1 MLSDT
6 QNTDA
11 PALGIPIDIRRLPWS
26 RKLTWDY
33 AFAFGGLASFF
44 ARDPSRRES
53 WGEMIQL
60 TQEHPRPRA
69 EVAAILEAQQQRRG
83 VSREARSAAA
93 RLRDSR
99 SVAIV
104 TGQQAGLFGGPLF
117 TLLKALTAIKLAAR
131 VEREHHVP
139 AVPVF
144 WIDAEDHDWVEVA
157 TCAVFDA
164 EFALKKI
171 TLPAPPAAG
180 EVPVASIRLDQ
191 SITRALDELGAT
203 LSATEFTRPL
213 LDQLAAA
220 YAPGRGMAE
229 AFGRLLEQ
237 TLGPLGLVVFDS
249 SDPAAKPLVKQVFI
263 RELETPGISAR
274 LAAEAGARLGEAG
287 YHAQVTPVD
296 GTVSL
301 FHLDGGRQP
310 IRKLAD
316 TLSVGTASV
325 PVTKAALMAAAE
337 REPQRYS
344 PNVLLRPIVQ
354 DSLFPTVSY
363 IAGPSELAYLGQLR
377 EVYEHFG
384 VPMPIVYPRAT
395 ATLLDSAAA
404 RFLMKYDV
412 PLEHLRPRDE
422 AALNRLLEAQ
432 LPASVERAY
441 EDAKA
446 AVRACMDGVIA
457 AVPAIDPTLEG
468 AARSTLGKMQHDLGA
483 LHDKVI
489 HAAKRRDDTLRR
501 QFARTRAQSFPEG
514 HPQER
519 AVGFVYFL
527 NRYGPALIDRL
538 AADLPVEPGKHW
550 ILTI

>member
-1 MLSDT
+1 VLSDT
-6 QNTDA
+6 QKTDA
-11 PALGIPIDIRRLPWS
+11 TAIGIPIDIRRLPWS

-53 WGEMIQL
+53 WGEMIRL
-60 TQEHPRPRA
+60 TEAHPRPRE
-69 EVAAILEAQQQRRG
+69 EVAAILEAQQHRRG
-83 VSREARSAAA
+83 APREARSAAA
-93 RLRDSR
+93 RLRDGR

-144 WIDAEDHDWVEVA
+144 WIDAEDHDWAEVA
-157 TCAVFDA
+157 TCAVLDA
-164 EFALKKI
+164 EFALKGI
-171 TLPAPPAAG
+171 TLPAPAGAG

-191 SITRALDELGAT
+191 SIVRAVDELGAT
-203 LSATEFTRPL
+203 LPATEFTRPL
-213 LDQLAAA
+213 VDQLAAA

-237 TLGPLGLVVFDS
+237 TLGPIGLVVFDS

-263 RELETPGISAR
+263 RELQTPGVSAR
-274 LAAEAGARLGEAG
+274 LAAEIGARLGEAG

-310 IRKLAD
+310 IRKLTD
-316 TLSVGTASV
+316 TLRVGNASV
-325 PVTKAALMAAAE
+325 PVNHAALIAAAE
-337 REPQRYS
+337 REPQRFS

-412 PLEHLRPRDE
+412 PLERLRPRDE

-432 LPASVERAY
+432 LPVSVERAY
-441 EDAKA
+441 EDAEA
-446 AVRACMDGVIA
+446 AVRARMEAVIA

-483 LHDKVI
+483 LHDKII
-489 HAAKRRDDTLRR
+489 HAAKRRDATLRR
-501 QFARTRAQSFPEG
+501 QFARTRALSFPEG

-538 AADLPVEPGKHW
+538 AADLPVDPGTHW